1 MLFSKK
7 TAFLSKLGDVN
18 EVIDFEHEQTNI
30 VLEKSA
36 VALYF
41 LPADFT
47 FAKFI
52 DFPAEGIRIRTLIE
66 Q

>member
-18 EVIDFEHEQTNI
+18 EVVDFKYEQTNI

-41 LPADFT
+41 LQTDFT
-47 FAKFI
+47 FAEFI
-52 DFPAEGIRIRTLIE
+52 DFSAEGIGIRTLIE